1 MRSAGKQP
9 GRPFTGVVLT
19 PYNIHLVFVGA
30 MRMQNVGKDKKKENG
45 DPDTMSRENERN
57 RTGSVRPE
65 GTEEI
70 KNQRSVFQMLAE
82 FEDNIAL
89 LHVNKIIESALDFIS
104 HRLDIDRL
112 SIALLETEKGGFNLL
127 AVRHDMDTVPKGH
140 FLPFENTILTE
151 IIKQK
156 EPVYRPDIRTQKREY
171 EVDIK
176 LTAARIYSD
185 IMIPLIREGKCIGT
199 LNAASKGVDG
209 ISGEDRM
216 VLTLL
221 APHLA
226 QSIKNAQLFEE
237 IEHLKEQLELENEY
251 LREELNE
258 VQAFGDII
266 GHSAAL
272 RNVLK
277 QIEVV
282 SPTDASVLIYGESG
296 TGKELVAREIHRNS
310 TRKEHTMIK
319 VNCATIPR
327 ELYESEFFG
336 HVKGAFTGA
345 TRDRAGRFEA
355 ADGGTLFLDEVGEI
369 PYDLQSKL
377 LRVLQEGEYER
388 VGEEKTRSVDVRIIA
403 ATNKDLKQAVEKRRF
418 REDLYYRLNVF
429 PIEIAPLHQ
438 RKEDIPPLASH
449 LLNIAKTKFN
459 NPGIRMTRAN
469 LFQLQKYDWPGN
481 VREMQNII
489 ERAVITSQKNVL
501 RFDLPSSSRTSSS
514 EQVVRGSEV
523 ETDQKIFTE
532 GEMRS
537 QEKENIRAALR
548 QCNGK
553 VYGPKGAAELLGV
566 PPTTLMGRMKRM
578 GIKKSF

>member
-1 MRSAGKQP
+1 MRSAGKQQ
-9 GRPFTGVVLT
+9 GRPFTGVVFT
-19 PYNIHLVFVGA
+19 PYNIHLIFAGA
-30 MRMQNVGKDKKKENG
+30 MRMQN
-45 DPDTMSRENERN
+45 
-57 RTGSVRPE
+57 E

-89 LHVNKIIESALDFIS
+89 LHVNEIIESALDFIS

-140 FLPFENTILTE
+140 FLPFESTVLTE

-156 EPVYRPDIRTQKREY
+156 EPVYRRDIRTQKRKY
-171 EVDIK
+171 EVDTK
-176 LTAARIYSD
+176 LTAAGIYSD
-185 IMIPLIREGKCIGT
+185 ILIPLIREGKCIGT

-226 QSIKNAQLFEE
+226 QAIKNAQLFEE
-237 IEHLKEQLELENEY
+237 IEHLKKQLELENEY

-388 VGEEKTRSVDVRIIA
+388 VGEEKTRNVDVRIIA
-403 ATNKDLKQAVEKRRF
+403 ATNKELKQAVEKRRF

-429 PIEIAPLHQ
+429 PIEIAPLRQ